1 MGKNDEENMDF
12 NLLIFTIKLS
22 VWLKLNEGNLYDAL
36 RLTDLYIEF
45 IKSLGK
51 IEKKENEV
59 SNFSLSLFK
68 IQINFNIDSEKI
80 RRILEQLKE
89 HPDVPFSDIFF
100 KVWTC
105 LNEPDS
111 LEAQRNLNEKAIA
124 EVVKELTK
132 NEGQTD

>member
-1 MGKNDEENMDF
+1 M
-12 NLLIFTIKLS
+12 
-22 VWLKLNEGNLYDAL
+22 
-36 RLTDLYIEF
+36 TDLYAEF
-45 IKSLGK
+45 VKSLEK

-80 RRILEQLKE
+80 RRTLERLKE
-89 HPDVPFSDIFF
+89 HQNVPFSDIFF

-105 LNEPDS
+105 LTEPDS
-111 LEAQRNLNEKAIA
+111 LEAQRYLNEKAIA

-132 NEGQTD
+132 NEVQTD